1 MMADGIANGTASPP
15 ALDDVLAR
23 IDDARLF
30 ALLEASVAEYS
41 PPYAEEP
48 AMRVFAEAL
57 GEAGIPYIRQSVQ
70 GRPQGDAPGNLIVEF
85 GPQPPALLWVGHVD
99 TVPVIDEE
107 QLTPTRE
114 GDLLFGLGS
123 ADMKS
128 GCAAIVEALIACAAA
143 GLKPVR
149 GAAIA
154 LVVGEEE
161 YGDGSEA
168 LISRMTAPLTVI
180 GEPTGLVPCLDHYGY
195 HEYRLITR
203 GRQVHAALPEL
214 GASAIHAMLAWITAM
229 YEAASGPDYFERIA
243 VNPREIRGGGSL
255 FVVAPECE
263 AALDI
268 HTAPGVGAD
277 EVARLVET
285 ARQTAAAGHPD
296 CGFEPEAIYAADGYG
311 VGPGD
316 HRIGPLKR
324 AFEAAGIGWH
334 PGAFRSH
341 SDGNMF
347 HAAGAA
353 PIICGPGKLEVA
365 HTRDEHVSL
374 AETALAA
381 RLYARLLWEACCG
394 PDR

>member
-1 MMADGIANGTASPP
+1 VSGGAS
-15 ALDDVLAR
+15 LDDVLAR
-23 IDDARLF
+23 IDDLRLF
-30 ALLEASVAEYS
+30 ALLETAVAEYS

-48 AMRVFAEAL
+48 AMRVFADAL
-57 GEAGIPYIRQSVQ
+57 AEAGIPHIRQSVK
-70 GRPQGDAPGNLIVEF
+70 GRAHGDAPGNLIVEF

-107 QLTPTRE
+107 QLTPRRE
-114 GDLLFGLGS
+114 GDLLFGLGT

-128 GCAAIVEALIACAAA
+128 GCAAVVEALTALTEA
-143 GLKPVR
+143 GAVPKR
-149 GAAIA
+149 GAAVA

-168 LISRMTAPLTVI
+168 LIERMTAPLTVI
-180 GEPTGLVPCLDHYGY
+180 GEPTGLVPCLDHFGY
-195 HEYRLITR
+195 HEYRLTTR

-229 YEAASGPDYFERIA
+229 YEAASGPDYFDRIA
-243 VNPREIRGGGSL
+243 FNPREIRGGGNL
-255 FVVAPECE
+255 FIVAPECE
-263 AALDI
+263 ASLDI
-268 HTAPGVGAD
+268 HTAPGVGAGD
-277 EVARLVET
+277 VATLVERGR
-285 ARQTAAAGHPD
+285 AVAAADHAE
-296 CGFEPEAIYAADGYG
+296 CSFESDAFYAADGYEVDG
-311 VGPGD
+311 AD
-316 HRIGPLKR
+316 ARIAPLRR
-324 AFEAAGIGWH
+324 AFERGGQIWQ

-381 RLYARLLWEACCG
+381 RIYTRLIWEACCS
-394 PDR
+394 